1 MDTSRFHRPAP
12 QTAVWFSSTD
22 LAYANK
28 PSRSAENRTPSTHVR
43 GLCMQSHRSTLRR
56 EARGAYTLSGYREVE
71 VKERGPSGCW
81 LSCSSRPAVAWQRTW
96 CAAGF
101 GSSLVANPG
110 TGRLAQW
117 QEGERYFILAAIVGN
132 IQGDCVPQRQLP
144 SSFHRNTPRSR
155 CFSAERF
162 HFDVTCEHLRKG
174 LAQPAPYR
182 DTAVP

>member
-81 LSCSSRPAVAWQRTW
+81 LSCSSRPAVARQQTW

-110 TGRLAQW
+110 CGSTSSMARRR
-117 QEGERYFILAAIVGN
+117 EVFHSR
-132 IQGDCVPQRQLP
+132 GDCREHIGGLRPTETVALVITPQQAEEPSLFRGTLP
-144 SSFHRNTPRSR
+144 LRR
-155 CFSAERF
+155 
-162 HFDVTCEHLRKG
+162 HL
-174 LAQPAPYR
+174 
-182 DTAVP
+182 